1 MFQTPTNLR
10 RSGMPRESFSH
21 EKLLEICRYYKN
33 LLYLVKQVQN
43 EIDEVIDKFQHTQ
56 YGRPSEPLKE
66 LLSGLALIDAGVKGP
81 ILEEI
86 VQVELAM
93 IKWEGKSA
101 KLRSEA
107 KRQARYRADKAA
119 QARGGGSKPRS
130 FALDG
135 SEFDFAATEAA
146 GGEVATDESN
156 EVDSFEVMSVPPTP
170 VTPQISPTFARALQ
184 GMKELPTIEPGQAP
198 GNESYKKSGLV

>member
-10 RSGMPRESFSH
+10 RSGLPRESFSH

-33 LLYLVKQVQN
+33 LLHMLKQVQG
-43 EIDEVIDKFQHTQ
+43 EIDAVVDEFQHSQ
-56 YGRPSEPLKE
+56 YGRPSEPLKK
-66 LLSGLALIDAGVKGP
+66 LLYGLSNIDAGVKGP
-81 ILEEI
+81 LLEEI
-86 VQVELAM
+86 MQVELAM

-119 QARGGGSKPRS
+119 QAKGGDSAKPHS

-135 SEFDFAATEAA
+135 SEFDFAAAEATLHDT
-146 GGEVATDESN
+146 ATNGSD
-156 EVDSFEVMSVPPTP
+156 DPFGAMSAPPDPVPS
-170 VTPQISPTFARALQ
+170 QISPTFARALQ
-184 GMKELPTIEPGQAP
+184 GMKELPAIEPGEAP
-198 GNESYKKSGLV
+198 SNESYKKSGLV